1 MSGWQVLAAANGPS
15 TRLTCTDRSGATI
28 ASAELEAAIGLD
40 VPRYW
45 YRLGCMVLAAPELRL
60 FHRQR
65 TLLLGNDHTGA
76 AELRAIDVDA
86 RLDAGERVAAIRR
99 LVRAALLRLRIT
111 GQGAGAPEPVLI
123 VELPGWR
130 AHDGRSPFWGA
141 LGAHFY
147 EGDPAAA
154 AERLGP
160 DWRSH
165 VAALLPREPLLVSF
179 LAQAAQD
186 VLGRPVPAVQ
196 ATADALRAEGL
207 RDGRYVTID
216 DGGPIYE
223 SPLDVLPGW
232 REAREVLVRQG
243 DDVAAGEPCLLA
255 DASGAR
261 VVEARLDAVDGA
273 ASATAAALA
282 ALGASPGDR
291 RWATPAR

>member
-1 MSGWQVLAAANGPS
+1 MSGWRVVAAATGPS

-28 ASAELEAAIGLD
+28 ACADLEAAIGLD

-45 YRLGCMVLAAPELRL
+45 YRLGCMVLAAPELQL

-76 AELRAIDVDA
+76 AELRAITVDP
-86 RLDAGERVAAIRR
+86 RLDAGEHVAAIRR
-99 LVRAALLRLRIT
+99 LARAALLRLRIT
-111 GQGAGAPEPVLI
+111 GQGAGAPEPALI

-130 AHDGRSPFWGA
+130 AHDGRSPFWSA

-147 EGDPAAA
+147 EGDPAVA

-165 VAALLPREPLLVSF
+165 VAALLPREPLLVAF

-186 VLGRPVPAVQ
+186 VLGRPAPASQ
-196 ATADALRAEGL
+196 ATVDALRAEGL
-207 RDGRYVTID
+207 RDGRCIAID
-216 DGGPIYE
+216 DGGPVYE

-232 REAREVLVRQG
+232 RDAREMPARAVDEV
-243 DDVAAGEPCLLA
+243 AGEPCLLA
-255 DASGAR
+255 DASGTR
-261 VVEARLDAVDGA
+261 FVEARLDAQDGT
-273 ASATAAALA
+273 ASVTAAAMA
-282 ALGASPGDR
+282 ELGASPGDR
-291 RWATPAR
+291 LWAAPLG